1 MPGCVQSATPVA
13 IRYRKPSVP
22 AEGPWCYLDA
32 RRRLPPFVFAQV
44 DERNNLFDAI
54 AVETKIK
61 YLFVTP
67 IVFDVCL
74 ENRVK
79 DFIRRETVG
88 VFLVKPQ
95 FGCRRLRQ
103 NSFRNDGLG

>member
-1 MPGCVQSATPVA
+1 MPGCLQSVVPVA
-13 IRYRKPSVP
+13 IRYREPSVP

-44 DERNNLFDAI
+44 DKRNNLFDAI
-54 AVETKIK
+54 AVEAKIE
-61 YLFVTP
+61 YLFVTS

-74 ENRVK
+74 DNWVK
-79 DFIRRETVG
+79 DFVGGETVG

-103 NSFRNDGLG
+103 NSFRNNRLA